1 MLLCKNADKY
11 YFPAL
16 KKSTF
21 HTFMCLF
28 LEHEIDLL
36 RQSLPSGQYKMAQ
49 TTRLCRKVFL
59 KKIFKVLNM
68 RNLTVLSNL

>member
-1 MLLCKNADKY
+1 MLLCKNADKN

-36 RQSLPSGQYKMAQ
+36 RQSLPSGQYNCVVCAI
-49 TTRLCRKVFL
+49 LCRKVLL